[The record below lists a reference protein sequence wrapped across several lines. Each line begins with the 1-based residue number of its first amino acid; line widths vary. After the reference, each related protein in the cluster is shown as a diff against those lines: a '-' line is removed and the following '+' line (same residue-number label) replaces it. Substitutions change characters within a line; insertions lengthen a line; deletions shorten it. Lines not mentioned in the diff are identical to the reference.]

1 MIKKNSKRMTKKE
14 LVLQISNRT
23 GIENIFIESTIESFM
38 EIIME
43 SLSNGEN
50 VSLRGFGSFIVKRRA
65 EKKGRNIFKKE
76 TIIIPAHNVPLFKP
90 SQKFITEIKNK
101 VK

>member
-1 MIKKNSKRMTKKE
+1 MIKKNLKRMIKKE
-14 LVLQISNRT
+14 LISQISKRT
-23 GIENIFIESTIESFM
+23 GIQNILIEATIESFM

-50 VSLRGFGSFIVKRRA
+50 ISLRGFGNFIVKRRA
-65 EKKGRNIFKKE
+65 EKKGRNILKKE